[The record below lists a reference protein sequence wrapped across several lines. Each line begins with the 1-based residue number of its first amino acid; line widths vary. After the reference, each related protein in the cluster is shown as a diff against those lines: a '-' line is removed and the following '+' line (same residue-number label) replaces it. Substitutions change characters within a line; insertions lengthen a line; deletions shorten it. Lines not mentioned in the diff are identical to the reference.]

1 MDAAGVTPE
10 GGSFSGIAEYKRLL
24 LAEEEDQVAR
34 HFISQLVVYATGT
47 EIGFAD
53 RDELSRLVAQSRGSG
68 YGVRT
73 IIHNVTQSPLFRE
86 RQR

>member
-1 MDAAGVTPE
+1 MDAGGVTPD
-10 GGSFSGIAEYKRLL
+10 GKSFSGIAEYKRLL
-24 LAEEEDQVAR
+24 LGEEDQVAR

-53 RDELSRLVAQSRGSG
+53 RDALSRLVARSREGG